1 MRAGHVRSAA
11 AALSIAALLAGGV
24 LVSPPAYA
32 ADAITVTTTAD
43 GDANNACGD
52 DTVTTTADPVTL
64 RNAFCVANNL
74 GGAQQIS
81 VPAGDYRLGAAGALE
96 LGTAPGADITVT
108 GPASGEAAII
118 GNGTTQLLSVDPNVG
133 GGVAVTLERLTFQ
146 GGRDAQIGGG
156 AIIAGSAD
164 AAARD
169 ELVIRD
175 AVFRDNRST
184 AGSFAPGGAVQ
195 VMGGSLAIEDSLF
208 DQNWAGLGAGGAVFY
223 QALGDPSDQALTITG
238 STFTGNSVVAAAGLD
253 NGGGAVAYDAAGAAV
268 AISGSVFSGN
278 QVTTG
283 DQSPALGGAVRQ
295 LSGPATITANTF
307 TGNAVA
313 GTAGFGAAVAFADGP
328 ATAQYN
334 RIAGN
339 TGGAAA
345 FRADASSTVGA
356 TLNWWG
362 CNAGPS
368 TAPCDLA
375 ELPGGT
381 VAPFLTLA
389 ASAAAST
396 VDSGSSTALTASFGR
411 DSAGLPV
418 APAKLTAFDGATVAW
433 AASGPSG
440 SSVSP
445 ASAALS
451 AGTAGATFTAGATG
465 GAGGASLSFDAA
477 TIPIAISVRA
487 VPNFTSP
494 ATLVAPIGNAVSFPV
509 TATGAPAPTISLVSG
524 ALPTGLS
531 FSPGAPGA
539 ANISGTPTAGARGSY
554 PIVLRADN
562 GATVEQTLTIAVGS
576 APDFDGLSDLTV
588 QQGENV
594 DVTIRTRGDVADTI
608 VATGSLP
615 AGLTLSDAGDGTAK
629 LTGRPTATGVQPI
642 TLQAT
647 NVFGDRVDVMAVTV
661 TAPPTITSSAFATFT
676 SNGTEQSVPI
686 TFTPGYPAA
695 TGVPQLSGAPSW
707 LRIDTTSGTRLV
719 GTPPANAGGTHT
731 FTLWL
736 GNSTG
741 VATQSFTLT
750 VESAPSYHGPSFY
763 SVAAGTSIDETLVF
777 SGAPVPTVT
786 ALENSALPT
795 GITFT
800 DLGNG
805 RVRLHGTAAPA
816 DAGFYTARIDVANSV
831 GALHQTIQLVVGRA
845 PAITSPGTA
854 TFTVGTPGEL
864 PITVDGGYPAAG
876 AVVFDGTV
884 PTWLGLT
891 GPVGSQR
898 LVGTPPAGAGG
909 TVEVGLLISNAYGSD
924 RQLVR
929 LTVNE
934 APLVTQNPVDAS
946 VVAGTELELAAAA
959 SGFPAPGVQ
968 WQRSA
973 DDGASWQ
980 PIAGATAETLTL
992 TAALADDG
1000 TRYRAVFTNAAGQA
1014 TSAEAT
1020 LTVGEVPAFA
1030 AQSDVTVLPGAA
1042 RTIEVSATGHPAP
1055 AITASG
1061 LPAWLSLVDHGDGTA
1076 TLSGTPALGDAA
1088 TSAIELTAT
1097 NASGDDVLEFSLTV
1111 TDEVALPSQLP
1122 AAVDGA
1128 LGGVPA
1134 ELRRGQTLTVSGEG
1148 FLPGAPIALGVY
1160 STLTPL
1166 GSAVADASGAFSAE
1180 VTVPETL
1187 AAGGHALAASGV
1199 GADGSARL
1207 LAAET
1212 RLVVPAPVPGDGG
1225 NGGEGGSG
1233 GTPGGL
1239 SHTGIDTLL
1248 PMLLAAGGI
1257 LAGLALLVLLAVR
1270 RRRSA

>member
-11 AALSIAALLAGGV
+11 AALSIAALLAGGL

-43 GDANNACGD
+43 GDVNNACGN

-81 VPAGDYRLGAAGALE
+81 VPAGEYRLGAAGALK
-96 LGTAPGADITVT
+96 LGTAPGADITVS

-118 GNGTTQLLSVDPNVG
+118 GNGATQLLSVDPAVG
-133 GGVAVTLERLTFQ
+133 GGVSVTLERLTFR
-146 GGRDAQIGGG
+146 GGRDAEAGGG
-156 AIIAGSAD
+156 AIIAGSAE

-195 VMGGSLAIEDSLF
+195 VMGGSLTIEDSLF
-208 DQNWAGLGAGGAVFY
+208 DQNTAGIGAGGAVFY
-223 QALGDPSDQALTITG
+223 QALGDPADQALRITG

-268 AISGSVFSGN
+268 EISGSTFSDN
-278 QVTTG
+278 QVSTSDG
-283 DQSPALGGAVRQ
+283 SPALGGAVRQ

-307 TGNAVA
+307 TGNTIA
-313 GTAGFGAAVAFADGP
+313 GAAGFGAAVALENGP
-328 ATAQYN
+328 VTAQYN

-345 FRADASSTVGA
+345 FRADASSTVAA

-375 ELPGGT
+375 NLPGGT
-381 VAPFLTLA
+381 VAPHLTLA

-396 VDSGSSTALTASFGR
+396 VDSGTSTALTATFGR

-418 APAKLTAFDGATVAW
+418 APANLTAFDGAAVAW
-433 AASGPSG
+433 AATGPSG
-440 SSVSP
+440 STVSP
-445 ASAALS
+445 ASAVLS

-487 VPNFTSP
+487 VPNFTSL
-494 ATLVAPIGNAVSFPV
+494 ASLVAPIGDAVSFPV
-509 TATGAPAPTISLVSG
+509 TATGDPTPAISLVSG

-539 ANISGTPTAGARGSY
+539 AHISGTPIAGARGSHQV
-554 PIVLRADN
+554 VLRADN
-562 GATVEQTLTIAVGS
+562 GATVEQTLIIEVGS
-576 APDFDGLSDLTV
+576 GPVFDGLSDLTV
-588 QQGENV
+588 PQGDLV
-594 DVTIRTRGDVADTI
+594 DVTIRTTGDVAQRI
-608 VATGSLP
+608 SL
-615 AGLTLSDAGDGTAK
+615 ASGGLPGGLSFDDVGDGTATI
-629 LTGRPTATGVQPI
+629 TGRPTASGLFPI
-642 TLQAT
+642 TLEAG
-647 NVFGDRVDVMAVTV
+647 NRFGNTSASIAITV
-661 TAPPTITSSAFATFT
+661 TAPPAITSSASATFT

-719 GTPPANAGGTHT
+719 GTPPSSAGGTHT
-731 FTLWL
+731 FTLSL
-736 GNSTG
+736 SNPTG
-741 VATQSFTLT
+741 TTTQSFTLT
-750 VESAPSYHGPSFY
+750 VESAPSYLGPTFY

-786 ALENSALPT
+786 ALENSSLPS
-795 GITFT
+795 GITLT

-816 DAGFYTARIDVANSV
+816 DAGFYTTRIDVENSV
-831 GALHQTIQLVVGRA
+831 GGLHQTIQLVVGRA

-854 TFTVGTPGEL
+854 TFTVGTAGEL

-884 PTWLGLT
+884 PPWLGLT

-934 APLVTQNPVDAS
+934 APDVTQNPVDAS
-946 VVAGTELELAAAA
+946 VVAGTELAFTAAA

-968 WQRSA
+968 WQRSS

-980 PIAGATAETLTL
+980 PIAGASDETLTL
-992 TAALADDG
+992 TATLTDDG
-1000 TRYRAVFTNAAGQA
+1000 ARYRAVFTNAAGEA

-1020 LTVGEVPAFA
+1020 LTVGEVPVFA
-1030 AQSDVTVLPGAA
+1030 AQSDVTVLPGGA

-1055 AITASG
+1055 AITASA
-1061 LPAWLSLVDHGDGTA
+1061 LPAWLTLVDHGDGTA
-1076 TLSGTPALGDAA
+1076 TLSGTPALDDAGTA
-1088 TSAIELTAT
+1088 TIELTAT
-1097 NASGDDVLEFSLTV
+1097 NASGDDVLGFSLTV

-1122 AAVDGA
+1122 AAVDGV

-1187 AAGGHALAASGV
+1187 AAGAHALAASGV

-1212 RLVVPAPVPGDGG
+1212 ELVVPAPVPGDGT
-1225 NGGEGGSG
+1225 
-1233 GTPGGL
+1233 GTAPGGL
-1239 SHTGIDTLL
+1239 SRTGVDTLL

-1270 RRRSA
+1270 RRRGA